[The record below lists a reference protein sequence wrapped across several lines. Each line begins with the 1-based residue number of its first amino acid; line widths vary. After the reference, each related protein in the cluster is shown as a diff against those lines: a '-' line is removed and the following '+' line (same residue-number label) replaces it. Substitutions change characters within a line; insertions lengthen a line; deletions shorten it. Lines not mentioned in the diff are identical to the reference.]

1 MAGALLQPLLTAT
14 KYKRLIEK
22 SRCKKNIVIMYL
34 DKKKGE
40 GIISPHLHERDIN

>member
-22 SRCKKNIVIMYL
+22 PRCKKNIVIMYL